1 VGTLLSDLRYGVRM
15 LWKNPAFAVV
25 AILTLALGVGANTAI
40 FSVENAALLRPL
52 PYKDGARLVRMR
64 ETSKRVSEVSVSYP
78 DFLDWRQQS
87 SSFARMVAV
96 HNVGFNLSGVDKPES
111 IGGYGVSPGFLS
123 TLGVQPILGRDFLP
137 AEESAGTEP
146 VVLLSYQLWQSHWGS
161 SPGVLGRSI
170 VLDGRSFSIVGV
182 LTPSFR
188 FLDKTD
194 VLTPMGVFAKDL
206 MDRGDRGDMDVVAR
220 LKPGVTFDQAR
231 AEMNTIAARLAKQY
245 PLSDSGV
252 GVSMSSM
259 REVFVGDMRPAL
271 LVLLAAVMLVLL
283 VACANVANLFL
294 ARGAAR
300 AREIAV
306 RLAFGASRGRI
317 IRQMLTES
325 FLFAALGGAL
335 GLILGAW
342 SLRGLRELIAP
353 DFLDTIGVR
362 MDGGV
367 FWFTGGLVVLVTVA
381 FGLAPALQATRPDV
395 QESLKEGGR
404 GSTPGAGQ
412 HRLRGALVI
421 AEMALSVVLLAG
433 AGLMMKSL
441 YRLLQVNPGFQPESV
456 VQMEMVLRSAQYS
469 KNPAIL
475 GFWEQVLDRVRALP
489 GVEAAAL
496 GTAIPL
502 AGNHNRGDI
511 TIEGQPLPAPGE
523 FPHPDF
529 HEITPDYMR
538 VLGIPL
544 LRGRTFTEADN
555 ETAPPV
561 ALINAALAHRFW
573 PNQDPIGKQILFGHP
588 GPKSKPV
595 TIVGVVGDTR
605 LYGLANPA
613 RFEVY
618 DPYRQD
624 PSNDMNLVV
633 RSALNP
639 AGLIP
644 DIRSAVAAVDK
655 DQPIFGVA
663 TMKKLVDDSVST
675 RRSTLILLGLF
686 SALALILAGIG
697 IYGVIAY
704 IVTERTHEIG
714 IRVAVGAERGDVL
727 RLILGYGARLALW
740 GVAVGLAAAL
750 GLMRLL
756 SSLLFAV
763 SASDPL
769 TFAAVSVVL
778 VVVALMACYVPARRA
793 LEVDPMVALRHE

>member
-1 VGTLLSDLRYGVRM
+1 MMV
-15 LWKNPAFAVV
+15 KNPGFAIV
-25 AILTLALGVGANTAI
+25 AILTLALGIGADTAI
-40 FSVENAALLRPL
+40 FSVVNAVLLRPL
-52 PYKDGARLVRMR
+52 PYRDASRLLIIRESNARVG
-64 ETSKRVSEVSVSYP
+64 EVSVSYP

-87 SSFARMVAV
+87 RSFAAMVAV

-111 IGGYGVSPGFLS
+111 ISGYGVSPEFLS
-123 TLGVQPILGRDFLP
+123 MLGVQPILGRDFLP
-137 AEESAGTEP
+137 AEENAGTEP
-146 VVLLSYQLWQSHWGS
+146 VVLLSYELWQSHLGAD
-161 SPGVLGRSI
+161 PNVLGRSLT
-170 VLDGRSFSIVGV
+170 LDGRSFTIVGV
-182 LTPSFR
+182 LPRSFR

-220 LKPGVTFDQAR
+220 LQPGVTIDQAR
-231 AEMNTIAARLAKQY
+231 AEMNGIAARLAKAY
-245 PLSDSGV
+245 PVHDSGV
-252 GVSMSSM
+252 GASLSPL
-259 REVFVGDMRPAL
+259 RDALVGDMRPAV
-271 LVLLAAVMLVLL
+271 LVLFAAVLFVLL

-294 ARGAAR
+294 ARASAR

-325 FLFAALGGAL
+325 FLFAALGGAI
-335 GLILGAW
+335 GLILGVW

-353 DFLDTIGVR
+353 DFLDAIGVR

-367 FWFTGGLVVLVTVA
+367 FWFTGALIVLVTVA
-381 FGLAPALQATRPDV
+381 FGLAPALQATHPDV

-404 GSTPGAGQ
+404 SSTPGARQ

-489 GVEAAAL
+489 GVEAVAL

-502 AGNHNRGDI
+502 AGTHNRDDI
-511 TIEGQPLPAPGE
+511 TIEGEPLPAPGE

-561 ALINAALAHRFW
+561 ALINAALAHCFW
-573 PNQDPIGKQILFGHP
+573 PNHDPIGKQILFGHP

-618 DPYRQD
+618 APYRQE

-633 RSALNP
+633 RSGLNP

-675 RRSTLILLGLF
+675 RRATLILLGLF
-686 SALALILAGIG
+686 SALALFLASIG
-697 IYGVIAY
+697 IYGVMAY

-714 IRVAVGAERGDVL
+714 IRVAVGAEGRDVL

-763 SASDPL
+763 STSDPL

-793 LEVDPMVALRHE
+793 LEVDPMVALRYE